1 MYEKIKN
8 ITLHILSK
16 LGFQDGE
23 QPDMGI
29 VLGSGL
35 GALCELIEDPI
46 YLPYDS
52 IEGFVV
58 STVAGH
64 QGRFVGGTLAGK
76 RIVVMQGRMH
86 FYEGYTMDEVT
97 LGVRVMCMMGI
108 RTLVVTN
115 AAGGVNP
122 KFVVGDVM
130 LIEDQINLLPNPLI
144 GRNLD
149 QIGPRFV
156 DMTEPFSSVLRASA
170 IIAADRVGVSMVRG
184 TYLGSSGPTYE
195 TPAEYRFF
203 RAVGAD
209 ACGMSTTPEVIV
221 ARHAG
226 VEVLGFSI
234 ITNVG
239 INEGVVQVKN
249 SHDDVVN
256 AAKNA
261 TGKLIKIIEQWLK
274 DY

>member
-8 ITLHILSK
+8 ITSLILSR
-16 LGFQDGE
+16 LDFRDGAG
-23 QPDMGI
+23 PDVGI

-35 GALCELIEDPI
+35 GALCDLIEDAV
-46 YLPYDS
+46 YLPYDQ

-58 STVAGH
+58 STVEGH
-64 QGRFVGGTLAGK
+64 RGQFVGGTLAGK
-76 RIVVMQGRMH
+76 RVIVMQGRMH

-97 LGVRVMCMMGI
+97 LAVRAMCMMGI

-122 KFVVGDVM
+122 SLRIGDVM

-144 GRNLD
+144 GRNVD

-156 DMTEPFSSVLRASA
+156 DMTQPFSSSLRSEA
-170 IIAADRVGVSMVRG
+170 IEAARSVGVPIIGG
-184 TYLGSSGPTYE
+184 TYLASSGPTYE

-203 RAVGAD
+203 RAIGAD
-209 ACGMSTTPEVIV
+209 ACGMSTAPEVIV

-226 VEVLGFSI
+226 IDVLGFSI
-234 ITNVG
+234 ITNVAISQG
-239 INEGVVQVKN
+239 AVQVEN

-256 AAKNA
+256 AAQSA
-261 TGKLIKIIEQWLK
+261 SGKLIRIIEKWLK

>member
-8 ITLHILSK
+8 ITSLILSR
-16 LGFQDGE
+16 LDFRDGAG
-23 QPDMGI
+23 PDVGI

-35 GALCELIEDPI
+35 GALCDLIEDAV
-46 YLPYDS
+46 YLPYDQ

-58 STVAGH
+58 STVEGH
-64 QGRFVGGTLAGK
+64 RGQFVGGTLAGK
-76 RIVVMQGRMH
+76 RVIVMQGRMH

-97 LGVRVMCMMGI
+97 LAVRAMCMMGI

-122 KFVVGDVM
+122 SLRIGDVM

-144 GRNLD
+144 GRNVD

-156 DMTEPFSSVLRASA
+156 DMTQPFSSSLRSEASE
-170 IIAADRVGVSMVRG
+170 AARSVGVPIVGG
-184 TYLGSSGPTYE
+184 TYLASSGPTYE

-203 RAVGAD
+203 RAIGAD
-209 ACGMSTTPEVIV
+209 ACGMSTAPEVIV

-226 VEVLGFSI
+226 IDVLGFSI
-234 ITNVG
+234 ITNVAISQG
-239 INEGVVQVKN
+239 AVQVEN

-256 AAKNA
+256 AAQSA
-261 TGKLIKIIEQWLK
+261 SGKLIRIIEKWLK